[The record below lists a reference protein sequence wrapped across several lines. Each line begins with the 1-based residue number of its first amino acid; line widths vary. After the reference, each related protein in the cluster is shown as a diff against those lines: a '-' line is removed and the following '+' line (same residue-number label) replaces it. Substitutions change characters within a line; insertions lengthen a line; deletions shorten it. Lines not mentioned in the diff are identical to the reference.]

1 MGKLTFQA
9 ALGGTVDLVGPNTA
23 STVTLNLPSAS
34 GDIVG
39 TGSTGVITTGMIS
52 GQIAV
57 AQGGTGS
64 ATAQTAIN
72 TLAGAVTSGSYLRGN
87 GTNVVMAT
95 IQAADLPTLNQN
107 TTGTAGNVTGIVAV
121 ANGGTGTSTPALIA
135 GTNVSITGSWPNQ
148 TITASGGGGGGSG
161 TYSRTSYSA
170 TAGQTVFAVVYSVT
184 YLQVYVN
191 GVLLAPSDYIAT
203 NGFNFTLS
211 TGCNAGDL
219 VDAVVITATVT
230 SGVSSVDVSG
240 GTTGLTTSGGP
251 VTATGT
257 ITLAGTLAVANGGT
271 GLTTAP
277 ANGALDIG
285 NGTGFA
291 RGTLTAGSGISITN
305 GAGSITIASSVTAVT
320 SVTGTSPVVSSGGA
334 TPAISLAA
342 AYGDTLNPYAS
353 KTANYVLA
361 APSGTAGVPTFRAI
375 VSADIPTLNQNT
387 TGTAANITATSNS
400 TLTTLS
406 VLSLPGSQVSGN
418 ISGNAANVTGTVAI
432 ANGGTGATTAAAAFN
447 AISPLTT
454 TGDIVY
460 EASAGT
466 AARLPIGT
474 TGQVLSVVGGVPS
487 WTTSSGSGT
496 VTSVAATVPAFLSI
510 SGSPITT
517 SGTLA
522 ISYSGTALPVA
533 NGGTGTTTGSLVNC
547 TVDGT
552 NAVGYLNVPQNA
564 QTGAYTLVL
573 ADGGKHIYHASG
585 SAAATYTIPAASS
598 VAFPIGTVISFIN
611 LATAAVTIS
620 ITTDTM
626 YLTNTGTTG
635 SRTLAQY
642 GIATATKVSGL
653 SATGIWVISG
663 AGLT

>member
-39 TGSTGVITTGMIS
+39 TGSSGVITTGMIS

-361 APSGTAGVPTFRAI
+361 APNGSAGAPTFRAI
-375 VSADIPTLNQNT
+375 VAADIPTLNQNT
-387 TGTAANITATSNS
+387 SGTAAGLSATLAIASGGTNTTATPTAGTVVYGTGTAQAY
-400 TLTTLS
+400 
-406 VLSLPGSQVSGN
+406 
-418 ISGNAANVTGTVAI
+418 
-432 ANGGTGATTAAAAFN
+432 TAA
-447 AISPLTT
+447 
-454 TGDIVY
+454 
-460 EASAGT
+460 
-466 AARLPIGT
+466 GT
-474 TGQVLSVVGGVPS
+474 TGQVL
-487 WTTSSGSGT
+487 TSNGASAPTWATVAGLGT

-564 QTGAYTLVL
+564 QAGAYTLVL

-626 YLTNTGTTG
+626 YLTGTGTTG